1 MPAPTRTR
9 KELLALLGDPK
20 RVIQDLRKFR
30 RSTRVLSSEHPR
42 LIDKYERRWV
52 AVHGG
57 KVRANAATFGRLM
70 ASVDQRGLPRENIVV
85 RYIDKDERI
94 MIL

>member
-1 MPAPTRTR
+1 MPARTRTR
-9 KELLALLGDPK
+9 KELVSLIGDPK
-20 RVIQDLRKFR
+20 RVVEDLRMFR
-30 RSTRVLSSEHPR
+30 RSTRALSSDHPR
-42 LIDKYERRWV
+42 LIDKYQRKWV

-57 KVRANAATFGRLM
+57 KVRAKAATLRRLM
-70 ASVDQRGLPRENIVV
+70 ASVDRRGIPRENIVV

>member
-9 KELLALLGDPK
+9 KELLSLIGDPK
-20 RVIQDLRKFR
+20 RVVQDLRRFR
-30 RSTRVLSSEHPR
+30 RSTRALSSDHPR
-42 LIDKYERRWV
+42 LIDEYRRKWV

-57 KVRANAATFGRLM
+57 KVRANAATFSRLM
-70 ASVDQRGLPRENIVV
+70 ASVDQRGLPREHIVV